1 MNIMERIKKLY
12 RKLILVLV
20 LVSGTFMTSCE
31 DYLTIIPPSVVVH
44 EDFWHTEAEVRGMMA
59 TAYITLCNTDAIS
72 KAIVW
77 GETRAETVDYIKGS
91 QNDNIKFLLEGL
103 LYDDNSFA
111 SWSTYYYA
119 ISCCNLVLE
128 YGPEVTGNDPNF
140 SSGEMVV
147 AEGEMRALRAYAH
160 FMLLRA
166 FCNIPLAT
174 KVVMSDA
181 DIPSYPQV
189 RPMEALNSI
198 YKDLE
203 IASTKV
209 LKSSAPSSTS
219 LGNVTTNAVYA
230 MMADVDMWRAAF
242 AKYYEI
248 EGTAVAT
255 LTSDEYYDMAI
266 ANCQKVLDRMN
277 EIHTEF
283 FDKDEELKSA
293 YNLIKNGGEDEMRK
307 FGYSQVYNEIFGVQ
321 NSRESIF
328 EFQIDDTN
336 HAKGGNGIA
345 NIFGTEGRLNGQLV
359 VAKKFMEK
367 FKSDDLR
374 KVAFT
379 SFPDPDWT
387 TPPTEVVEEYGVLKY
402 IAKGTPVDGN
412 GSREYR
418 AGDNFDSH
426 WIVYRKADVL
436 LMQAEALVSRTTA
449 DETDIKTAF
458 DITNA
463 INRRW
468 RADTTAITEPLTYTT
483 EMTAKE
489 CLALVRDERALEL
502 CFEGKRWFDI
512 VRMALQGEDTSFSYE
527 DKNHGVDSEEMER
540 RYNRISA
547 YFMPIAKEE
556 LRFNPDLVQNESC
569 KSSDNDDSI
578 SQN

>member
-59 TAYITLCNTDAIS
+59 TAYITLCNGDAIS
-72 KAIVW
+72 KAIIW

-91 QNDNIKFLLEGL
+91 VNDNIKFLLEGL

-111 SWSTYYYA
+111 SWSNYYYA

-140 SSGEMVV
+140 SAGEMIV

-181 DIPSYPQV
+181 EIPSYPQV
-189 RPMEALNSI
+189 QPMEALNAI
-198 YKDLE
+198 YEDLE

-209 LKSSAPSSTS
+209 LKSSAPSSSS

-230 MMADVDMWRAAF
+230 MMADVNMWRAAF
-242 AKYYEI
+242 AKYYET

-255 LTSDEYYDMAI
+255 LTPDEYYDMAI

-387 TPPTEVVEEYGVLKY
+387 TPPTEVVEYGVFKY
-402 IAKGTPVDGN
+402 IAKGTPVDGS

-449 DETDIKTAF
+449 DETDIKKAF

-483 EMTAKE
+483 EMTAEE

-512 VRMALQGEDTSFSYE
+512 VRMALQGEETSFSYE

-556 LRFNPDLVQNESC
+556 MRFNPDLVQNESC